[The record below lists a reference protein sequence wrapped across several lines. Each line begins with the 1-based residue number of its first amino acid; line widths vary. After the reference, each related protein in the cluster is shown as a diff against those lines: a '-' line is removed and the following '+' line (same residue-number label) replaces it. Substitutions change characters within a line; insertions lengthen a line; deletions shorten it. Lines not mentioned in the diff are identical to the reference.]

1 MWAPLP
7 TGAAPA
13 FLVSQRTPNRIPSG
27 DRLVSSADIE
37 SRVLVAACGRGAGD
51 PREPTWFQGRIAG
64 MCPA

>member
-27 DRLVSSADIE
+27 DPLVSRADIE
-37 SRVLVAACGRGAGD
+37 SRVPVAACVRGAGD
-51 PREPTWFQGRIAG
+51 PTEPTRFQGRIAG
-64 MCPA
+64 KCPA